1 MNTNNNEKKKI
12 LPTETLKV
20 CIIGESST
28 GKSCLLTRWADDSF
42 SHSNASTIGVDFR
55 FRTLTSDKR
64 VVKLQVWD
72 TAGQERF
79 KNVTRA
85 YFRGSHGFIIC
96 FDLTSME
103 SFENCDYWFEQTEEH
118 QGKFAAVKVI
128 VGNKSDLVK
137 ERKVDDSLAREYA
150 AAKDALYFECSSLEN
165 KGIDELFLRLT
176 KEMISNKKQGEEKPT
191 LNPLGIKLSEDW
203 SLRETAAQCCKM

>member
-1 MNTNNNEKKKI
+1 M
-12 LPTETLKV
+12 
-20 CIIGESST
+20 
-28 GKSCLLTRWADDSF
+28 
-42 SHSNASTIGVDFR
+42 
-55 FRTLTSDKR
+55 SDKR

-96 FDLTSME
+96 FDLTSEE

-128 VGNKSDLVK
+128 VGNKSDLIK
-137 ERKVDDSLAREYA
+137 ERKIAESIAREYA
-150 AAKDALYFECSSLEN
+150 ASRNALYFECSSLEN
-165 KGIDELFLRLT
+165 NGIDELFLRLT
-176 KEMISNKKQGEEKPT
+176 KEMIANKRQWEEKKPH
-191 LNPLGIKLSEDW
+191 LKNPLGIKLSGDW
-203 SLRETAAQCCKM
+203 SLQETAAQCCKM